1 MDGASGAGDR
11 GSRAGH
17 PRPARERGRILDLR
31 DEPGA
36 ITVTSHGP
44 ELRVAV
50 REGALTRETLVSLEG
65 LWPALWIIPDVER
78 GSTLRLLE
86 EFPPDVVVLP
96 ESSDMAEMAA
106 AAREA
111 LPSIRVLGAAP
122 REIEPGVS
130 VAWADLSVPA
140 DSDPTLWMLAVLG
153 LHAGI
158 TGRERSEWVQMVLRA
173 VDSAF
178 RGLTASE
185 ADPRQPPSDV
195 VELRRQVE
203 RYFEVL
209 LRVIL
214 DQAERDVEGFA
225 GRSFRIAELS
235 RQIAGAIRLPG
246 RDVEAARLAGL
257 FHDVGMHLV
266 VSPDALGRAGPLQD
280 AEWTL
285 MRSHPEASVAATAP
299 FGDATVA
306 SAISDHH
313 ERLDGSGYPR
323 GKRGDDLSVVARI
336 VAVAD
341 AYDAMLHPRPHRPS
355 VGREGALE
363 ALTADGRAGALDP
376 EIVKVLTD
384 VAGR

>member
-1 MDGASGAGDR
+1 MDDASRAGDR

-17 PRPARERGRILDLR
+17 PRPARERGRIVDLR
-31 DEPGA
+31 DQPGS
-36 ITVTSHGP
+36 IEITSHGP

-50 REGALTRETLVSLEG
+50 REGALSRETLVSLEG

-78 GSTLRLLE
+78 SSTLRLLE
-86 EFPPDVVVLP
+86 EFPPDVLVLP
-96 ESSDMAEMAA
+96 EAPDMAEMAA
-106 AAREA
+106 AARET

-122 REIEPGVS
+122 REAEPGVS
-130 VAWADLSVPA
+130 SAWADLSVPA

-153 LHAGI
+153 LHAGT
-158 TGRERSEWVQMVLRA
+158 TGRERAEWVQMVLRA

-185 ADPRQPPSDV
+185 ADPRQAPSDV
-195 VELRRQVE
+195 AELRRQVE

-235 RQIAGAIRLPG
+235 RQIATAIRLPG
-246 RDVEAARLAGL
+246 AEVEAARLAGL
-257 FHDVGMHLV
+257 FHDLGMHLV
-266 VSPDALGRAGPLQD
+266 VSADALARAGPLQET
-280 AEWTL
+280 EWTL
-285 MRSHPEASVAATAP
+285 MRSHPDASVAATAP
-299 FGDATVA
+299 FGDSGVA

-323 GKRGDDLSVVARI
+323 GKRGDDVSVVARI

-376 EIVKVLTD
+376 EIVKVLAG
-384 VAGR
+384 VATR

>member
-1 MDGASGAGDR
+1 MDGASRAGDR

-17 PRPARERGRILDLR
+17 PRPARERGRIIDLR
-31 DEPGA
+31 EEPGG
-36 ITVTSHGP
+36 ITITSPGP
-44 ELRVAV
+44 ELKVAV
-50 REGALTRETLVSLEG
+50 REGALSQETLVSLED

-78 GSTLRLLE
+78 SSTVRLLS
-86 EFPPDVVVLP
+86 EFPPDVLVLP
-96 ESSDMAEMAA
+96 EASGMAEMAS
-106 AAREA
+106 AARET

-122 REIEPGVS
+122 REAEPGVS
-130 VAWADLSVPA
+130 SAWADLSVAA
-140 DSDPTLWMLAVLG
+140 DSDATLWMLAVMG

-158 TGRERSEWVQMVLRA
+158 TGRERAEWVQMVLRA

-185 ADPRQPPSDV
+185 SDPRQPPSDV
-195 VELRRQVE
+195 AELRRQVE

-235 RQIAGAIRLPG
+235 RQIAAAIRLPG

-257 FHDVGMHLV
+257 FHDLGMHLV
-266 VSPDALGRAGPLQD
+266 VPPDALGRAGPLHE

-285 MRSHPEASVAATAP
+285 MRSHPDASVAATAP
-299 FGDATVA
+299 FGDAIVA

-323 GKRGDDLSVVARI
+323 GKRGDDVSVVARI
-336 VAVAD
+336 VSVAG
-341 AYDAMLHPRPHRPS
+341 AYDAMMHTRPHRPS
-355 VGREGALE
+355 VGRDAALE
-363 ALTADGRAGALDP
+363 ALTSDGRAGALDA
-376 EIVKVLTD
+376 EVVKVLTNI
-384 VAGR
+384 AGR